1 MKGKVPFFILAFLF
15 ISTPALAAGAEYPTR
30 AIEYVVPAAAGGDT
44 DMFARIIA
52 PYVGKRFG
60 HPVMVVNK
68 PGGGTVVG
76 AAYVLKQ
83 QKADG
88 YTVLADIHTSYTMLI
103 AGMVNPPVS
112 LEDRVDVSRVA
123 VYHLAYGVQAD
134 APWKNLR
141 ELGEWVRANPEKLT
155 WGSVGPAAISAFA
168 VYDWLLSIGVDPT
181 KTRMVPTLG
190 GSDSIKKLAGGHIVL
205 SVQGVGEFYPL
216 WKGGKIRVLAVQADQ
231 RSPYM
236 PDVSAAQEQ
245 GIKLHNI
252 IKWSALT
259 MRKGTPEYIIRKWEK
274 ILGEMVQDP
283 AFKEKVESLQGHVAY
298 LDAKAMRK
306 FALEEIQYYSNLA
319 TKVGI
324 RK

>member
-1 MKGKVPFFILAFLF
+1 MRGKILFFIVLALF
-15 ISTPALAAGAEYPTR
+15 TAATALAADLDYPTR
-30 AIEYVVPAAAGGDT
+30 SIEYVVPAAAGGDT

-52 PYVGKRFG
+52 PYVTKRLG
-60 HPVMVVNK
+60 QPIMVVNK
-68 PGGGTVVG
+68 AGGGTVVG
-76 AAYVLKQ
+76 TAYVLKQ

-103 AGMVNPPVS
+103 AGMANSPVG
-112 LEDRVDVSRVA
+112 LDDRTDISRVA
-123 VYHLAYGVQAD
+123 IYHLAYGINAD
-134 APWKNLR
+134 GPWRTFK
-141 ELGEWVRANPEKLT
+141 ELGEWVKANPEKLT

-190 GSDSIKKLAGGHIVL
+190 GSDSIKKLAGGHIAL
-205 SVQGVGEFYPL
+205 SVQGVGEFYSL
-216 WKGGKIRVLAVQADQ
+216 WRAGKIRVLAVQADQ

-236 PDVSAAQEQ
+236 PDVPVPQEQ

-283 AFKEKVESLQGHVAY
+283 GFKEKVESLQGHVAY
-298 LDAKAMRK
+298 LDAKEMRK
-306 FALEEIQYYSNLA
+306 FALEEIKYYSDLA
-319 TKVGI
+319 ARVGI
-324 RK
+324 RQ